1 MNALVK
7 NMLLP
12 GKYPDLVSLAIL
24 ILRLT
29 VGTFMLT
36 HGIGKLLM
44 FFSEDPIIFADP
56 IGLGF
61 IKDSSGKIC
70 KTGDLVS
77 VETSSYVWNWI
88 MPPPMARLLWN
99 ENEKCFCL
107 KSFTTGETAPLERD
121 EFFLME

>member
-1 MNALVK
+1 MKDSTKELF
-7 NMLLP
+7 
-12 GKYPDLVSLAIL
+12 D
-24 ILRLT
+24 RLQHSCLYEDESEIRKLKELCLK
-29 VGTFMLT
+29 VEYYAQ
-36 HGIGKLLM
+36 HG
-44 FFSEDPIIFADP
+44 
-56 IGLGF
+56 GF
-61 IKDSSGKIC
+61 IKDSGGKIC

-107 KSFTTGETAPLERD
+107 QSFTTGETAPLERH